1 MRASLAIASV
11 GVLVAMGCAEVER
24 RPSEVPPGTSA
35 LCRGDVWRGST
46 VVLGPEA
53 VRGVEPLYASL
64 SSHGS
69 WQPRL
74 RGATI
79 RLRAMAGVDESLLAS
94 MIACHRRALADGV
107 TPPVPGDPYGLSDE
121 RMRVKVESDGGGLVV
136 HLSCDEIDDAK
147 RVLARACAF
156 GCSAPPQ

>member
-1 MRASLAIASV
+1 MRASLCIV
-11 GVLVAMGCAEVER
+11 GLAVAAMGCAEVGGAR
-24 RPSEVPPGTSA
+24 RAELPPAEAA
-35 LCRGDVWRGST
+35 LCRGDVWRGAA

-53 VRGVEPLYASL
+53 VRGVEPLYATL

-79 RLRAMAGVDESLLAS
+79 RLRPIAGVDEGLLAA
-94 MIACHRRALADGV
+94 MIDCHRRALADGV
-107 TPPVPGDPYGLSDE
+107 TPPVAGDPYGLPDE
-121 RMRVKVESDGGGLVV
+121 RMRVEVEAEASGLVV
-136 HLSCDEIDDAK
+136 QLSCDDLDDAK

-156 GCSAPPQ
+156 GCSAAD